1 LLTQLQWRNE
11 LKRLKSFLAFVK
23 KLLLARW
30 DSLLVIL
37 LGVCLPLLIFEQLAV
52 IVWQDE
58 VGFPWDEPILRA
70 IHETAT
76 PQLDAFAVIFT
87 KLGVFWGVFPIAIA
101 ISLFLLYL
109 RRWRSLTY
117 LLITLIGNVFINRI
131 AKEFLHRVRPS
142 LWDSLAPEFD
152 YGFPSGHSM
161 SSMGLVAALV
171 ILTWGSRWC
180 WLVLLGGGLFTA
192 TIGWTRLYLGVH
204 FPSDVLAGWMVS
216 LAWAI
221 GIALVIRPHL
231 IKPSLVSEE
240 ALTISEQKVA
250 EREEVEAS

>member
-1 LLTQLQWRNE
+1 M
-11 LKRLKSFLAFVK
+11 KRLESFFTFFK

-30 DSLLVIL
+30 GWLLVLL
-37 LGVCLPLLIFEQLAV
+37 LGVCLPLLIFEQLAIV
-52 IVWQDE
+52 VWQDKG
-58 VGFPWDEPILRA
+58 GFPWDEPILRA

-76 PQLDAFAVIFT
+76 PQLDIFAVIFT
-87 KLGVFWGVFPIAIA
+87 KLGVFWGVFPLATL
-101 ISLFLLYL
+101 ISLLLLYM

-117 LLITLIGNVFINRI
+117 LLIALVGNIFINRT
-131 AKEFLHRVRPS
+131 AKELLHRVRPS
-142 LWDSLAPEFD
+142 LWNSLAPELD

-161 SSMGLVAALV
+161 SSMGFVAALV

-180 WLVLLGGGLFTA
+180 WLVLLNGGAFA
-192 TIGWTRLYLGVH
+192 VTIAWTRLYLGVH

-231 IKPSLVSEE
+231 VKPSLVSEE
-240 ALTISEQKVA
+240 ALTISEQKAV
-250 EREEVEAS
+250 EMEEVEAS